1 MRYGRSRNWMFASDL
16 TDKRK
21 AELCTKIA
29 EKVVQFRLSPLAIVM
44 IETIK
49 PLSFLGNQLMVFFA
63 PMVGAFTSSPVYD
76 EMTAFFEERSNLEML
91 IQKIEELE
99 AEWVKKE
106 AEIKQERKARRKK
119 RGKGK

>member
-1 MRYGRSRNWMFASDL
+1 MFASDL
-16 TDKRK
+16 TDERK
-21 AELCTKIA
+21 AELCTKVA

-63 PMVGAFTSSPVYD
+63 PMVGAFTSSPIYD

-91 IQKIEELE
+91 ILRIEELE

-106 AEIKQERKARRKK
+106 AEIRQERKARRKK
-119 RGKGK
+119 RDKGK

>member
-1 MRYGRSRNWMFASDL
+1 MFASDL
-16 TDKRK
+16 TDERK

-63 PMVGAFTSSPVYD
+63 PMVGAFTSSPIYD

-91 IQKIEELE
+91 ILRIEELE

-106 AEIKQERKARRKK
+106 AEIRQERKARRKK
-119 RGKGK
+119 RG

>member
-1 MRYGRSRNWMFASDL
+1 MFASDL

-29 EKVVQFRLSPLAIVM
+29 EKVVQFRVSPLAIVM

-63 PMVGAFTSSPVYD
+63 PMVGAFTSSPIYD

-91 IQKIEELE
+91 IQRIEELE
-99 AEWVKKE
+99 AEWVKKK